1 VASEAGPRQILV
13 TESDELLVIGS
24 LRAIG
29 EQFTNFVEPQIVE
42 SITVHLVERAR
53 IPEVEHLSRRSKLSQ
68 VGHDWILQLKP
79 RVAERDAD
87 SGSTGGFNQISG
99 LVAGGCKIHMP
110 NILVENSA

>member
-1 VASEAGPRQILV
+1 MAPLTWLRQILE
-13 TESDELLVIGS
+13 TKQCQTLVVGPFCT
-24 LRAIG
+24 IG
-29 EQFTNFVEPQIVE
+29 EQLANFIDSQIVE
-42 SITVHLVERAR
+42 AVSVHLVERAR

-110 NILVENSA
+110 NSLVENSA